1 MRVILFLLFSLAIG
15 KVATQHYIQ
24 KQAAENAI
32 INAYREH
39 ALVACQKFSVPPPG
53 TRTPVKIKLVIGRP
67 DLNVRLWQTSHSK
80 WSARYQ
86 DPVLVITSQNASRPS
101 VCEYDINSG
110 TVQARALVEKKPQQW
125 IGAG

>member
-15 KVATQHYIQ
+15 KVVAHQYIQ
-24 KQAAENAI
+24 QQAAENTI

-39 ALVACQKFSVPPPG
+39 ALAACQKFSVPASG
-53 TRTPVKIKLVIGRP
+53 TTTPVKIKLVIGRH

-86 DPVLVITSQNASRPS
+86 DPVLIITSRNASQPS

-110 TVQARALVEKKPQQW
+110 TVAARALTKKSRSN
-125 IGAG
+125 G